1 VAEVRKIRLPVLAVL
16 LLLPAAS
23 FAKEANC
30 VLPVP
35 DGSDTAPSQASLQ
48 GVVQSIKGYELTL
61 RSKGGRDYI
70 LMLSPDS
77 ELHTVYGGGI
87 EAIDLKAGQH
97 ALVWLE
103 HCASPGKSSRIAV
116 LQLCSLA
123 AEPCPR

>member
-1 VAEVRKIRLPVLAVL
+1 MLCL
-16 LLLPAAS
+16 LVIASLLFLPAVS
-23 FAKEANC
+23 SAKEASC

-35 DGSDTAPSQASLQ
+35 DGGDTTPSRASLQ

-61 RSKGGRDYI
+61 RSKGGRDHA

-77 ELHTVYGGGI
+77 ELYTVYGGGI
-87 EAIDLKAGQH
+87 EASDLKAGQH

-103 HCASPGKSSRIAV
+103 HCTSPGKSSRIAV
-116 LQLCSLA
+116 LQVCSLV

>member
-1 VAEVRKIRLPVLAVL
+1 VAEVRTICLPVFAAS
-16 LLLPAAS
+16 LLLPAAP
-23 FAKEANC
+23 FAKEASC

-35 DGSDTAPSQASLQ
+35 DGGDTTPSRASLQ

-61 RSKGGRDYI
+61 RSKDGRGHT

-87 EAIDLKAGQH
+87 ETGDIRTGQH

-123 AEPCPR
+123 AAPCP